1 MRCCKAL
8 LEKLK
13 KKRLEKTNWAKVLH
27 VEGEARMTRMT
38 ECFLD

>member
-8 LEKLK
+8 LEKLKK

-27 VEGEARMTRMT
+27 VESEARMT